1 MSRTLRETALIP
13 QLYMPMSITG
23 GFDAPPWEYIGPRVG
38 AMNYV
43 VRVNSIS
50 AALTSSIRRAVGA
63 VDSSLALAQV
73 STLEERL
80 DRASAELAFNM
91 ILLTIAAAVALLLG
105 VVGIYGVVSYIVS
118 QRTSEIGVRLALGA
132 APRGVTAMIISQSG
146 GVALVGVVVGLAATL
161 ATGRFLE
168 SMLFG
173 VSPRDPSVLAE
184 TTVLVVLVAV
194 LACWLAARRA
204 ARISPVQALRPN

>member
-1 MSRTLRETALIP
+1 QEAALTP
-13 QLYMPMSITG
+13 HLYMPMSITG
-23 GFDAPPWEYIGPRVG
+23 RFDAPPWEYIGPSVA

-50 AALTSSIRRAVGA
+50 AGLASSIRRAVGA

-80 DRASAELAFNM
+80 DRASGELAFNM
-91 ILLTIAAAVALLLG
+91 TLLTIAAAGALLLG

-132 APRGVTAMIISQSG
+132 VPRGVTAMIISQSG
-146 GVALVGVVVGLAATL
+146 SVALVGVLVGLAA
-161 ATGRFLE
+161 
-168 SMLFG
+168 
-173 VSPRDPSVLAE
+173 
-184 TTVLVVLVAV
+184 
-194 LACWLAARRA
+194 
-204 ARISPVQALRPN
+204 